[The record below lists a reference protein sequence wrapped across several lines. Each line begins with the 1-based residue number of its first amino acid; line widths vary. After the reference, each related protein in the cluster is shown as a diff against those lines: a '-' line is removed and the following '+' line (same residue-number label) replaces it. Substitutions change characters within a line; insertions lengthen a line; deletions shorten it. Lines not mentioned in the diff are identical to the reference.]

1 MSAALPA
8 QPELPSSCNNVPTL
22 NPIASSRSAKP
33 DLYSPITGV
42 VGHTF
47 IRVCLWFDRLSLWKK
62 QSNTAPIDGVLNFA
76 DREAKDEGFPHSAAN

>member
-1 MSAALPA
+1 M
-8 QPELPSSCNNVPTL
+8 
-22 NPIASSRSAKP
+22 I
-33 DLYSPITGV
+33 
-42 VGHTF
+42 GHTF